1 MSGLPPIRSLL
12 SPHTIRSESR
22 RKCARTRIQAL
33 WQFMVQA
40 FADESSLAPYKS
52 RLGKV
57 IRDRMVRFYAASSLT
72 NPTTLKS
79 YFRGPTRRFTWNQVL
94 QAVGRLPASSPR
106 LYEVACNSPEY
117 AELEATIVH
126 GPADDDDGEDDDGD
140 GAADDDGAGAGEAP
154 ASSREG
160 DAAPA
165 PRRPAPRRPRPPAT
179 APARPRPAHVKA
191 TQPPRRRRRGA
202 ARGGPRPVWGADSF
216 SFSDD

>member
-1 MSGLPPIRSLL
+1 
-12 SPHTIRSESR
+12 
-22 RKCARTRIQAL
+22 
-33 WQFMVQA
+33 MVQA

-117 AELEATIVH
+117 AELEATMYTGQVTTTVATTTTAT
-126 GPADDDDGEDDDGD
+126 GQLTTT
-140 GAADDDGAGAGEAP
+140 AP
-154 ASSREG
+154 AT
-160 DAAPA
+160 
-165 PRRPAPRRPRPPAT
+165 AT
-179 APARPRPAHVKA
+179 APAPAKPRPAHVKA
-191 TQPPRRRRRGA
+191 TQPPTRRRPRVRR
-202 ARGGPRPVWGADSF
+202 RP
-216 SFSDD
+216 